1 MSNLFIAAAIVFAL
15 AGMVFAIALCKAA
28 KGYEKDMEKEMQE
41 YLKKKNKQ

>member
-28 KGYEKDMEKEMQE
+28 NDEINNNDKEQ
-41 YLKKKNKQ
+41 